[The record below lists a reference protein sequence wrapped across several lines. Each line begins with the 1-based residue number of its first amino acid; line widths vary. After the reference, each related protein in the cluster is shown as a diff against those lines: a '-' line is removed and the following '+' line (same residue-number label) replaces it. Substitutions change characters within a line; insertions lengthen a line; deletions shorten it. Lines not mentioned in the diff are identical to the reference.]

1 MRLVVDLEDEN
12 MCWEW
17 KSGETSSELLW
28 WCALTVLDD
37 PEASVSSHSGAQMML
52 EIFQSLFYKI
62 RKQRPGNVKA
72 ELTAQFAEPRAK

>member
-1 MRLVVDLEDEN
+1 MRGK
-12 MCWEW
+12 W
-17 KSGETSSELLW
+17 KSGKTSAEPLW

-37 PEASVSSHSGAQMML
+37 PEASVLSHSEAQMML